1 MALAALTLLAWKKS
15 VTPTHPLQPMKQTS
29 PYFHSSPLRSL
40 PSPSVMSSH
49 FALPPLFWP
58 TRRSTRGLYAEWS
71 ANDSRAFYIQIC
83 ASVKCDSRQ
92 LWRVGNF
99 STKTGFLFPAKI
111 LMVLVRYSLWQTPPP
126 PEHAKRNSVRSQ
138 LFWSRPWTASIFRVH
153 VSLPTPSKW
162 IAG

>member
-1 MALAALTLLAWKKS
+1 MALAALTVTLLAWKKS

-29 PYFHSSPLRSL
+29 RYFHSSPLRSL

-58 TRRSTRGLYAEWS
+58 TRRSTGGLYAEWP

-111 LMVLVRYSLWQTPPP
+111 LMVLVRYSPMTDAP
-126 PEHAKRNSVRSQ
+126 ATR
-138 LFWSRPWTASIFRVH
+138 AC
-153 VSLPTPSKW
+153 
-162 IAG
+162 